1 MSEPA
6 VSPSTPRS
14 SPPLLAMR
22 GISKRFPGVLALSG
36 VSLEL
41 HAGEVLALMGE
52 NGAGKSTLMKVLG
65 GVLAPDEGGEIAIDG
80 KPVVLDGV
88 RAAKRNGIALI
99 HQELMLA
106 PNLDI
111 ASNIFLGNE
120 RQQSLLR
127 PIDRGENNRTAA
139 SLLARIGLGL
149 PPTTPVSSLTTGQQ
163 QMVEVAKALSV
174 DARIIVMDE
183 PTASLAAAESEQL
196 FAIVR
201 QLRADGIGIIYIS
214 HRMEEVLALAD
225 RITVLRDG
233 RYVGE
238 LGRAEASHDK
248 IVAMMVGREL
258 SSAYFPPKSD
268 DAAAALASG
277 DVVLE
282 VKDLLVPGAPAGV
295 SFRARRGEILGFAG
309 LVGSGRTELMETI
322 FGVTAALGG
331 TMTIDGKAFAPRSAR
346 DAIRRGVYLA
356 PEDRKRHGLVL
367 PMTVAENTSLPS
379 IGERAA
385 AHSAW
390 TERGSA
396 ARSPSRGVSGT
407 LLGSL
412 GMLSWL
418 DRRRERR
425 MADEEVARLRTRTPS
440 IHQKVVNLSGGNQ
453 QKVVL
458 GKWLAMSP
466 KVLILDEPTRG
477 IDVGAKA
484 EIYRHMADLA
494 AHGIAIVMVSSDME
508 EVIGM
513 SDRVVVM
520 HERRIKGEL
529 ARAELTQ
536 QRIASLMTGHP
547 GAGAGKG
554 TAAA

>member
-6 VSPSTPRS
+6 VPPSTS
-14 SPPLLAMR
+14 QSPPPSPLLLAMR

-41 HAGEVLALMGE
+41 RAGEVLALMGE

-88 RAAKRNGIALI
+88 RAAKQHGIALI

-120 RQQSLLR
+120 RQQSLLA
-127 PIDRGENNRTAA
+127 PIDRRENNRTAA
-139 SLLARIGLGL
+139 ALLARIGLAL
-149 PPTTPVSSLTTGQQ
+149 PPTTPVSALTTGQQ

-233 RYVGE
+233 RYVGD
-238 LGRAEASHDK
+238 LARADATHDK

-258 SSAYFPPKSD
+258 SNAYFPPKG
-268 DAAAALASG
+268 DAPAG
-277 DVVLE
+277 DVVLD
-282 VKDLLVPGAPAGV
+282 VKDLVVPGAPAGV
-295 SFRARRGEILGFAG
+295 SFSARRGEILGFAG
-309 LVGSGRTELMETI
+309 LVGSGRTELMQTI
-322 FGVTAALGG
+322 FGVSPALGG
-331 TMTIDGKAFAPRSAR
+331 TMTIDGKAFAPRSSR

-367 PMTVAENTSLPS
+367 PMSVAENTSLPS

-385 AHSAW
+385 A
-390 TERGSA
+390 RFGF
-396 ARSPSRGVSGT
+396 
-407 LLGSL
+407 
-412 GMLSWL
+412 L

-494 AHGIAIVMVSSDME
+494 AQGIAIVMVSSDME
-508 EVIGM
+508 EVIGL

-529 ARAELTQ
+529 TRAELTQ